1 MLVANDD
8 KTLVSVLVPA
18 YNEEDNVELAY
29 EAIAKI
35 FERLPDY
42 DYEIIFTDNHSTD
55 RTFDILQQIARKD
68 KKVKVIRFSRNFGYQ
83 RSLLCGYKA
92 ASGACSIQ
100 LDCDLQDP
108 PKLIPEMLKL
118 WRMDHQVVYGIRR
131 SLPDGFVVR
140 MLRRGFYRFIRK
152 ISDDDLPVNVGEYRL
167 CDRRILDE
175 LRKVHDT
182 TPYLRGLISSM
193 GFSQIG
199 IEYDRADRVAGES
212 KFPLRSMISLAVDG
226 LLNHSL
232 LPLRLASYSG
242 IIIGLLT
249 MFLSFVYI
257 VGRVF
262 FGQNWPAGF
271 ATTTI
276 LLLMSISI
284 NAIFMGILGEYIGRL
299 FIQSRTD
306 ADPIIEAKLNFEE
319 PRRHPPHLR
328 EIRNGG

>member
-1 MLVANDD
+1 MPEADR
-8 KTLVSVLVPA
+8 TLVSVLVPA
-18 YNEEDNVELAY
+18 FNEEDNVERAY
-29 EAIAKI
+29 KAIVDT

-42 DYEIIFTDNHSTD
+42 DYEIIVTDNHSTD
-55 RTFDILQQIARKD
+55 RTFAILEGLARQDPKL
-68 KKVKVIRFSRNFGYQ
+68 KVIRFSRNFGYQ

-92 ASGACSIQ
+92 ATGDCSIQ

-108 PKLIPEMLKL
+108 PALIPEMLKL

-140 MLRRGFYRFIRK
+140 QLRRGFYRLISK

-175 LRKVHDT
+175 LRKVDDT

-199 IEYDRADRVAGES
+199 IEYDRADRIAGES
-212 KFPLRSMISLAVDG
+212 KFPFKSMVSLAVDG

-232 LPLRLASYSG
+232 LPLRLASYAG
-242 IIIGLLT
+242 IIVGLIS
-249 MFLSFVYI
+249 MIVSFVYI
-257 VGRVF
+257 LGRVF
-262 FGQNWPAGF
+262 FGQAWPAGF

-306 ADPIIEAKLNFEE
+306 ADPIIETRLNFHE
-319 PRRHPPHLR
+319 PQHPPHLR

>member
-1 MLVANDD
+1 MPETAR
-8 KTLVSVLVPA
+8 TLVSVLVPA
-18 YNEEDNVELAY
+18 FNEEDNVERAY
-29 EAIAKI
+29 NAIVNT

-55 RTFDILQQIARKD
+55 RTFSILEGLARQD
-68 KKVKVIRFSRNFGYQ
+68 PRLKVIRFSRNFGYQ

-92 ASGACSIQ
+92 ATGACSIQ

-108 PKLIPEMLKL
+108 PSLIPEMLKL

-140 MLRRGFYRFIRK
+140 QLRRGFYRLISK
-152 ISDDDLPVNVGEYRL
+152 ISDDDLPINVGEYRL

-175 LRKVHDT
+175 LRKVEDT

-212 KFPLRSMISLAVDG
+212 KFPFKSMVSLAVDG

-232 LPLRLASYSG
+232 LPLRLASFAG
-242 IIIGLLT
+242 ITVGLIS
-249 MFLSFVYI
+249 MIVSFVYI
-257 VGRVF
+257 LGRVF
-262 FGQNWPAGF
+262 FGQAWPAGF

-306 ADPIIEAKLNFEE
+306 ADPIIETRLNFRE
-319 PRRHPPHLR
+319 PPRPPHLR

>member
-1 MLVANDD
+1 MPENDR
-8 KTLVSVLVPA
+8 KLVSVLVPA
-18 YNEEDNVELAY
+18 FNEEDNVERAY
-29 EAIAKI
+29 KTIVDT

-42 DYEIIFTDNHSTD
+42 DYEIIVTDNHSTD
-55 RTFDILQQIARKD
+55 RTFAILEGLARRDPKL
-68 KKVKVIRFSRNFGYQ
+68 KVIRFSRNFGYQ
-83 RSLLCGYKA
+83 RSLLCAYKA
-92 ASGACSIQ
+92 ATGDCSIQ

-108 PKLIPEMLKL
+108 PALIPEMLKL

-140 MLRRGFYRFIRK
+140 QLRRGFYRLISK

-175 LRKVHDT
+175 LRKVDDT

-199 IEYDRADRVAGES
+199 IEYDRADRIAGES
-212 KFPLRSMISLAVDG
+212 KFPFKSMVSLAVDG

-232 LPLRLASYSG
+232 LPLRLASYAG
-242 IIIGLLT
+242 IIVGLIS
-249 MFLSFVYI
+249 MIVSFVYI
-257 VGRVF
+257 LGRVF
-262 FGQNWPAGF
+262 FGQAWPAGF

-306 ADPIIEAKLNFEE
+306 ADPIIETRLNFRE
-319 PRRHPPHLR
+319 PPHPPHLR

>member
-1 MLVANDD
+1 MPETAR
-8 KTLVSVLVPA
+8 TLVSVLVPA
-18 YNEEDNVELAY
+18 FNEEDNVERAY
-29 EAIAKI
+29 KAIVNT

-55 RTFDILQQIARKD
+55 RTFSILEGLARQD
-68 KKVKVIRFSRNFGYQ
+68 PRLKVIRFSRNFGYQ

-92 ASGACSIQ
+92 ATGACSIQ

-108 PKLIPEMLKL
+108 PSLIPEMLKL

-131 SLPDGFVVR
+131 SLPDGFIVR
-140 MLRRGFYRFIRK
+140 LLRRGFYRLISK
-152 ISDDDLPVNVGEYRL
+152 ISDDDLTINVGEYRL

-175 LRKVHDT
+175 LRKGEDT

-212 KFPLRSMISLAVDG
+212 KFPFKSMVSLAVDG

-232 LPLRLASYSG
+232 LPLRLASYAG
-242 IIIGLLT
+242 IIVGLVS
-249 MFLSFVYI
+249 MIVSFVYI
-257 VGRVF
+257 LGRVF
-262 FGQNWPAGF
+262 FGQAWPAGF

-306 ADPIIEAKLNFEE
+306 ADPIIETRLNFRE
-319 PRRHPPHLR
+319 PPHPPNLR

>member
-1 MLVANDD
+1 MASSD

-18 YNEEDNVELAY
+18 FNEEENVERAY
-29 EAIAKI
+29 SSIVTT
-35 FERLPDY
+35 FDRLPDY

-55 RTFDILQQIARKD
+55 RTFELLEGIARKD
-68 KKVKVIRFSRNFGYQ
+68 PKVKVIRFSRNFGYQ

-92 ASGACSIQ
+92 ATGACSIQ

-108 PKLIPEMLKL
+108 PALIPEMLKL

-140 MLRRGFYRFIRK
+140 QLRRGFYHL
-152 ISDDDLPVNVGEYRL
+152 ISKVSEDDLPVNVGEYRL

-175 LRKVHDT
+175 LRKVNDT

-199 IEYDRADRVAGES
+199 IEYDRADRVAGQS

-232 LPLRLASYSG
+232 LPLRLASYAG

-249 MFLSFVYI
+249 MVLSFVYI
-257 VGRVF
+257 VGRVL
-262 FGQNWPAGF
+262 FGQAWPAGF

-306 ADPIIEAKLNFEE
+306 ADPIIEAKLNFDE
-319 PRRHPPHLR
+319 PRQHPPHLR

>member
-1 MLVANDD
+1 MPENDR
-8 KTLVSVLVPA
+8 TLVSVLVPA
-18 YNEEDNVELAY
+18 FNEEDNVERAY
-29 EAIAKI
+29 KAIVDT
-35 FERLPDY
+35 FEHLPDY
-42 DYEIIFTDNHSTD
+42 DYEIIVTDNHSTD
-55 RTFDILQQIARKD
+55 RTFAILKGLARQDPKL
-68 KKVKVIRFSRNFGYQ
+68 KVIRFSRNFGYQ
-83 RSLLCGYKA
+83 RSLLCAYKA
-92 ASGACSIQ
+92 ATGDCSIQ

-108 PKLIPEMLKL
+108 PALIPEMLKL

-140 MLRRGFYRFIRK
+140 QLRRGFYRLISK

-175 LRKVHDT
+175 LRKVDDT

-199 IEYDRADRVAGES
+199 IEYDRADRIAGES
-212 KFPLRSMISLAVDG
+212 KFPFKSMVSLAVDG

-232 LPLRLASYSG
+232 LPLRLASYAG
-242 IIIGLLT
+242 IIVGLIS
-249 MFLSFVYI
+249 MIVSFVYI
-257 VGRVF
+257 LGRVF
-262 FGQNWPAGF
+262 FGQAWPAGF

-306 ADPIIEAKLNFEE
+306 ADPIIETRLNFHE
-319 PRRHPPHLR
+319 PQHPPHLR